1 MTVTGTWGHSVN
13 GSWTGLA
20 GFLQRE
26 EADIGST
33 GMLLLKE
40 RLPVVNFIAVPV
52 KTRYLYRGDTNTF
65 QNLIFHICRTK
76 IIV

>member
-1 MTVTGTWGHSVN
+1 MTVTGTWGHSIN
-13 GSWTGLA
+13 GSWTGLT

-26 EADIGST
+26 EADIGSS
-33 GMLLLKE
+33 GMFVLKE
-40 RLPVVNFIAVPV
+40 RLPVVNYIAATT

-65 QNLIFHICRTK
+65 QNLIFYIFRTK